1 MYRTKMFDDCFH
13 HHLNGIEAIEL
24 PVTFIDK
31 GLYRSFS
38 RWCKTTK
45 GSL

>member
-1 MYRTKMFDDCFH
+1 MFDDCFH

-31 GLYRSFS
+31 GLISVI
-38 RWCKTTK
+38 
-45 GSL
+45 

>member
-38 RWCKTTK
+38 RPLRGTYK
-45 GSL
+45 